1 MNTEDFIRLIE
12 GQTESPSLDFKANS
26 PWDYKKLTKDILAMS
41 NLPDGGHIVIGIEEK
56 DNEFINVGVDQ
67 KNIITY
73 KYDEMRDQVSKYA
86 EPMVDFNVY
95 FPEDRNELKYVV
107 IKIFS
112 FKEIPT
118 LCKKTLDGEMR
129 ASTLYYRNTNKR
141 PESAAI
147 SNVSDLRDLI
157 ELAAVRLMQRRKSFG
172 YTIPNI
178 DAEIF
183 DAEIK
188 AFQQT
193 SSYELIKSKGNCE
206 VYITPLQKGNLHSLK
221 RCLEVVEKAQVKASW
236 SLPFIPR
243 TLHEGSL
250 VTAENSYEAFSDL
263 GARKELWRMYLS
275 ESFCMI
281 NSFVEDWL
289 EGDHLRGAWA
299 SKFPSGQYLFYY
311 TSIIHYLTQLYI
323 FIEHLTIE
331 GLYKEGLSISI
342 IFNELKDRR
351 LHLDSE
357 NHMPLMKIRTTKT
370 DKITINE
377 EYSRLEI
384 LEGGINISSSII
396 LKVLDYFSFYPS
408 KESVLQIQKQFLEKG
423 Y

>member
-1 MNTEDFIRLIE
+1 MNTADFLRLIE
-12 GQTESPSLDFKANS
+12 GQTESPSLDFKANT
-26 PWDYKKLTKDILAMS
+26 PWDHKKLTKDILAMS
-41 NLPDGGHIVIGIEEK
+41 NLPDGGHIIIGIEEK
-56 DNEFINVGVDQ
+56 GNEFINVGVDHN
-67 KNIITY
+67 NISTY
-73 KYDEMRDQVSKYA
+73 KFDEMRDQVSKYA

-95 FPEDRNELKYVV
+95 FPEDKNGLKYVV

-112 FKEIPT
+112 FKETPT

-147 SNVSDLRDLI
+147 SNINDLRDVI

-172 YTIPNI
+172 FTIPNI
-178 DAEIF
+178 DGEIF
-183 DAEIK
+183 NAEIK

-193 SSYELIKSKGNCE
+193 LSYELIKSKGNCE
-206 VYITPLQKGNLHSLK
+206 VYITPLQKGNLNSLK

-243 TLHEGSL
+243 AIQEGSL
-250 VTAENSYEAFSDL
+250 VTAENSYQAFSDL
-263 GARKELWRMYLS
+263 GARKEMWRMHLS

-289 EGDHLRGAWA
+289 EGDYLRGSLA
-299 SKFPSGQYLFYY
+299 SKFASGHYLFYY
-311 TSIIHYLTQLYI
+311 TSIIHYLTQLFV
-323 FIEHLTIE
+323 FIEHLIIE
-331 GLYKEGLSISI
+331 GLYKEGLTVSV

-351 LHLDSE
+351 LHLDGE
-357 NHMPLMKIRTTKT
+357 NHIPLMNIKTTKAN
-370 DKITINE
+370 KIIIKE
-377 EYSRLEI
+377 EYSRLDL
-384 LEGGINISSSII
+384 LEGHINISNSII

-408 KESVLQIQKQFLEKG
+408 KESVLQIQKQFLLRG